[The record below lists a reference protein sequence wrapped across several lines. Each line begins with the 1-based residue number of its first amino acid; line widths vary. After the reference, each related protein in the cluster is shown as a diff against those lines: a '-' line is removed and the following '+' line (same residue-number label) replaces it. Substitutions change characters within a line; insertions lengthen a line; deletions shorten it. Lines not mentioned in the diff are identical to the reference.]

1 MKPNKPKQGFT
12 QTAFNVQS
20 DISLIGG
27 RLVRN
32 SVPESGGNG
41 GNGGGIEDPP
51 TDNKVYGRKNNAWFE
66 LKKYTVQVCVDGV
79 QKSLNIYVEGEPYT
93 P

>member
-32 SVPESGGNG
+32 SVPEASGN
-41 GNGGGIEDPP
+41 GGIEDPP

-66 LKKYTVQVCVDGV
+66 LQTYTVQVCVDGV

>member
-32 SVPESGGNG
+32 SVPEPNGNSGA
-41 GNGGGIEDPP
+41 IEDPP
-51 TDNKVYGRKNNAWFE
+51 TDNKVYGRRNNAWIE
-66 LKKYTVQVCVDGV
+66 LKKHTVQVCVDGV
-79 QKSLNIYVEGEPYT
+79 QMSLNVYVDGDPY
-93 P
+93 